1 MSTAQL
7 LTNASCKTAFAFQ
20 YRGRRALIRVEVGGD
35 PGTGGGGNQD
45 GYDLVVLP
53 RRQGRPPRES
63 HQPSLE
69 PRGAPLPLSLPTVN
83 KSDGSNVAGTCVV
96 MCVCNVCCMCVVT
109 CVFMCVVMCVMC
121 VMCVVTCV
129 VMCVICVT
137 CECDFML
144 CDGVHACVQ

>member
-7 LTNASCKTAFAFQ
+7 LTNASCKTAFASQ

-45 GYDLVVLP
+45 GYDLVVSP

-83 KSDGSNVAGTCVV
+83 KSDGSNVAGTGVV
-96 MCVCNVCCMCVVT
+96 MCV
-109 CVFMCVVMCVMC
+109 
-121 VMCVVTCV
+121 
-129 VMCVICVT
+129 
-137 CECDFML
+137 
-144 CDGVHACVQ
+144 GVRV